1 MFIVPIEKINEYKLE
16 GRHPDPKLIK
26 IKKMAFKIIK
36 KKDLNQLLEYKQEYF
51 ELEREL
57 ANIKREL
64 DNLKRDYFIQKSIF
78 LTEFR
83 IKRAL
88 VGKRGIG
95 KTHFIKNTILPKLK
109 NYFIIDPNNEYDYV
123 SPENKLVLNRHMTAQ
138 ENKDMVIKSIGENLN
153 KTIIIDDFFLIDFSP
168 RWFFEIKRDLNFII
182 VLQNFSQIKN
192 YTEKIDYFYNFG
204 TIEEYKSFEYKN
216 ENKILNINQ

>member
-1 MFIVPIEKINEYKLE
+1 MGFRIIN
-16 GRHPDPKLIK
+16 
-26 IKKMAFKIIK
+26 
-36 KKDLNQLLEYKQEYF
+36 KKDLNQLLEYKQAYYRLKGENSS
-51 ELEREL
+51 L
-57 ANIKREL
+57 KMEL
-64 DNLKRDYFIQKSIF
+64 DHLNQDYFIQKANF
-78 LTEFR
+78 LMDFR